1 MLTCASGRSISTV
14 VSISLIPNPESLL
27 QQSLRPLSP
36 GSKRRNLP
44 AVTGKVKL
52 SLKTSRRYICLCDS
66 AYQAARGLRSFP
78 NSYISHRTGSMSDA
92 YLGWQRRWTPGAW
105 QTCKGTRCKY
115 PRVLSSSTLPTWRPE
130 VCVQEAEPCVDPGD
144 GGSGTWRKDQTAR
157 AAVLWRCRGHMGQH
171 MELFSSFLSRTF
183 LWHVNCALIMRFSAW
198 LEESSVSAKLAS
210 LPSGAVRQTS
220 PESSLTGPTC
230 RADLDA
236 RTDPHKEFWLTFISR
251 PVLILSIIQATR
263 LSTISLIVIMFLI
276 IGSGNLVDGLLY
288 LCSSAFQRLRDKRGI
303 FQGLNPPSPHVHR
316 HLGVPSRPRH
326 SLPCA

>member
-66 AYQAARGLRSFP
+66 AYQAAQGLRSFP

-144 GGSGTWRKDQTAR
+144 GGSGTWRRIRRRGQPCSGD
-157 AAVLWRCRGHMGQH
+157 AVATWGSIWSSFP
-171 MELFSSFLSRTF
+171 LFSPGLFF
-183 LWHVNCALIMRFSAW
+183 DM
-198 LEESSVSAKLAS
+198 
-210 LPSGAVRQTS
+210 
-220 PESSLTGPTC
+220 
-230 RADLDA
+230 
-236 RTDPHKEFWLTFISR
+236 
-251 PVLILSIIQATR
+251 SIA
-263 LSTISLIVIMFLI
+263 
-276 IGSGNLVDGLLY
+276 
-288 LCSSAFQRLRDKRGI
+288 
-303 FQGLNPPSPHVHR
+303 P
-316 HLGVPSRPRH
+316 
-326 SLPCA
+326 